1 MKAMLRSLC
10 LLGLLATQLAVAATR
25 LPQPIKHF
33 APLFWYAYRDS
44 AERIHES
51 LVTLEA
57 HGLPLQQAL
66 ARLASQVGG
75 RLTYDA
81 TQLPRRLIHISL
93 QRVPLKVALDSLL
106 AGTNL
111 SVWASPSGQLVLV
124 PILQAPEADPTPQHV
139 VQGQVTDAET
149 NQPLPGVNVVVKGKM
164 IGTTTNLEG
173 FYTLEVPSP
182 NDTLVFSFVGYRG
195 VEIPIN
201 GRTRID
207 VQLMPAVEELGEIVV
222 IGYGTQQRVRVTG
235 SIASLPMEKVAELP
249 TFTFENAILGRL
261 PGVQVQETSGEPG
274 AAPTVRVRGTRSIT
288 AGNDPLYVIDGF
300 PVTSNPV
307 LQGSIALREAL
318 YQPPPINPLAALN
331 PDDIASVEV
340 LKDASAA
347 AIYGSRGANGVI
359 LITTRKGRRDGSIQ
373 VRYNGYVGL
382 QEVAR
387 KPDLMNARELIEY
400 TIDARNNNYRE
411 KYGQDPPNPRTNE
424 GRPNDD
430 FVRIPE
436 KYINWDGTD
445 TDWLDLIFRTA
456 PTVSQHLSIAGG
468 AEKIGYYVAGS
479 YLMQE
484 GLIDGPNNL
493 TRYSLRVNL
502 EADPHERLRLNLNL
516 TSAFTRTHRLPADAP
531 YFARPPGIIYSALV
545 HSPVVKPYNEDGTPN
560 QLDNQ
565 SYLGGGTTSASN
577 PLAIIEAVT
586 DVLDNHRT
594 FGTLS
599 AGYTLRPGLVY
610 RLNLG
615 VDLNNY
621 QRAFYQANSLL
632 FRTATRGEPFGQAN
646 ASQSLNWLIEHTLSY
661 DVSFKNAHYLSALAG
676 YTAQKETIDLSQVEA
691 RNFPDDKV
699 KTISGGQ
706 VTGGSGVQ
714 EAWSL
719 VSMLA
724 RLSYSYRDRY
734 LVSASIRADRS
745 SRFGRNR
752 QTGVF
757 PSLSVGWRLHEEPF
771 MQGLRG
777 LFSELKLRSSYGVTG
792 NFQIP
797 NYASISLLDQ
807 ANYVI
812 GNQVVLGAAPATLG
826 DQNLTWET
834 TRQLNLGLDVG
845 LLADRIYFTAEFYN
859 SITEDL
865 LLYVN
870 VPTALG
876 YETALTNIGKVRNRG
891 FEFSLTSRNLVGAFT
906 WETDFNLSLNRN
918 KVLALGPEN
927 APIYALDVAGLRY
940 VTQVGAPIGSY
951 YGFVVDGIYQS
962 QAEIAQAPIDR
973 LARKPGPGDFRF
985 KDIDGDGDVDNDD
998 RTIIGSYFPD
1008 YTFGI
1013 TNRFGYKNFDLTV
1026 FIQGVQGHEILN
1038 LTSRH
1043 LKNGEANFNSYA
1055 IFNYRWR
1062 SPQEP
1067 GNGKVPRAD
1076 RQTDLH
1082 GNNNRPS
1089 TFQVE
1094 DGSYVRVRSV
1104 TLGYTLP
1111 QRLLGRYVSQAR
1123 VYLTATNLFTWTDYL
1138 GFNPEVSMRA
1148 ESALTPGLDYGTYPL
1163 ARTYTLGISL
1173 AF

>member
-1 MKAMLRSLC
+1 LC
-10 LLGLLATQLAVAATR
+10 VGEFHEAAPIIVAITEY
-25 LPQPIKHF
+25 PYFPDKF
-33 APLFWYAYRDS
+33 YA
-44 AERIHES
+44 
-51 LVTLEA
+51 LEA
-57 HGLPLQQAL
+57 
-66 ARLASQVGG
+66 
-75 RLTYDA
+75 
-81 TQLPRRLIHISL
+81 
-93 QRVPLKVALDSLL
+93 
-106 AGTNL
+106 
-111 SVWASPSGQLVLV
+111 
-124 PILQAPEADPTPQHV
+124 
-139 VQGQVTDAET
+139 
-149 NQPLPGVNVVVKGKM
+149 
-164 IGTTTNLEG
+164 
-173 FYTLEVPSP
+173 PSP
-182 NDTLVFSFVGYRG
+182 EDTLVFSFVGYRSAE
-195 VEIPIN
+195 VPID

-207 VQLMPAVEELGEIVV
+207 VRLLPAVEELEEIVV

-235 SIASLPMEKVAELP
+235 SVTSLQMEEVAELP
-249 TFTFENAILGRL
+249 TFSFENAILGRL
-261 PGVQVQETSGEPG
+261 PGVQIQETSGEPG
-274 AAPTVRVRGTRSIT
+274 AAPTVRIRGTRSIT

-300 PVTSNPV
+300 PVSSNPA
-307 LQGSIALREAL
+307 LQGSIALRDEL
-318 YQPPPINPLAALN
+318 YQPPPINPLAGLN

-359 LITTRKGRRDGSIQ
+359 LITTRKGQRDGSIQ

-430 FVRIPE
+430 FVLIPE
-436 KYINWDGTD
+436 KYVNWDGTD

-456 PTVSQHLSIAGG
+456 PTVSQHLSVSGG
-468 AEKIGYYVAGS
+468 VDKLGYYVAGS

-484 GLIDGPNNL
+484 GLIDGTNDL

-502 EADPHERLRLNLNL
+502 DADPHERLHLNLNL
-516 TSAFTRTHRLPADAP
+516 NTAFTRTNRLPANAP
-531 YFARPPGIIYSALV
+531 YFARPPGIIYSAMV
-545 HSPVVKPYNEDGTPN
+545 HSPVIKPYNEDGSIN

-577 PLAIIEAVT
+577 PLAIIAAVT

-599 AGYTLRPGLVY
+599 ADYTLRPGLVY
-610 RLNLG
+610 RVNLG

-621 QRAFYQANSLL
+621 QRTFYRANSLL
-632 FRTATRGEPFGQAN
+632 YRTARTGEPFGQAN

-661 DVSFKNAHYLSALAG
+661 EVSLNDAHYLSAVAG

-734 LVSASIRADRS
+734 LLTASIRSDRS

-757 PSLSVGWRLHEEPF
+757 PSVSVGWRIHEEPF
-771 MQGLRG
+771 MQPVRG
-777 LFSELKLRSSYGVTG
+777 FLSELKLRTSYGVTG

-807 ANYVI
+807 ANYVV

-826 DQNLTWET
+826 DENLTWET
-834 TRQLNLGLDVG
+834 TRQFNLGLDVG

-876 YETALTNIGKVRNRG
+876 YESALTNIGKVRNRG

-906 WETDFNLSLNRN
+906 WETDFNLSVNRN
-918 KVLALGPEN
+918 KVLALGPDD
-927 APIYALDVAGLRY
+927 APIYTLNIAGLRY

-951 YGFVVDGIYQS
+951 YGFVVEGIYQS
-962 QAEIAQAPIDR
+962 EEEIAQAPVDR
-973 LARKPGPGDFRF
+973 LAPKPGPVTFAS
-985 KDIDGDGDVDNDD
+985 
-998 RTIIGSYFPD
+998 RTSMGM
-1008 YTFGI
+1008 
-1013 TNRFGYKNFDLTV
+1013 
-1026 FIQGVQGHEILN
+1026 
-1038 LTSRH
+1038 
-1043 LKNGEANFNSYA
+1043 A
-1055 IFNYRWR
+1055 
-1062 SPQEP
+1062 
-1067 GNGKVPRAD
+1067 
-1076 RQTDLH
+1076 
-1082 GNNNRPS
+1082 
-1089 TFQVE
+1089 
-1094 DGSYVRVRSV
+1094 
-1104 TLGYTLP
+1104 
-1111 QRLLGRYVSQAR
+1111 
-1123 VYLTATNLFTWTDYL
+1123 TWTTTIA
-1138 GFNPEVSMRA
+1138 PSSEATSP
-1148 ESALTPGLDYGTYPL
+1148 TIPL
-1163 ARTYTLGISL
+1163 ASPTGSGTKTSTWPFLSRACRATRFST
-1173 AF
+1173 

>member
-1 MKAMLRSLC
+1 MKEG
-10 LLGLLATQLAVAATR
+10 LLLLIGLLAAQPAVSAVR
-25 LPQPIKHF
+25 LQPVKHF
-33 APLFWYAYRDS
+33 APLHWYAYSDS
-44 AERIHES
+44 IEKINER
-51 LVTLEA
+51 LVTLNA
-57 HGLPLQQAL
+57 RNMPLRQAL

-81 TQLPRRLIHISL
+81 ARLPDRTV
-93 QRVPLKVALDSLL
+93 RVTWQAIPLEAALDSLL

-111 SVWASPSGQLVLV
+111 TVWASPSGQLVLV
-124 PILQAPEADPTPQHV
+124 PISQAAEALLAAQHT
-139 VQGQVTDAET
+139 VQGQVLDAET
-149 NQPLPGVNVVVKGKM
+149 NSPLPGVNVVVKGTI
-164 IGTTTNLEG
+164 IGTSTDMNG
-173 FYTLEVPSP
+173 FYVLEAPSP
-182 NDTLVFSFVGYRG
+182 EDTLVFSFVGYRSAE
-195 VEIPIN
+195 VPIN
-201 GRTRID
+201 GRSRID
-207 VQLMPAVEELGEIVV
+207 VRLVPAVEELEEIVV

-235 SIASLPMEKVAELP
+235 SVTSIPMEEVAELP
-249 TFTFENAILGRL
+249 AFSFEQAILGRL
-261 PGVQVQETSGEPG
+261 PGIQVSETSGEPG
-274 AAPTVRVRGTRSIT
+274 AAPTVRIRGTRSIT

-300 PVTSNPV
+300 PVSNNPV
-307 LQGSIALREAL
+307 LQGSIALRSAL

-359 LITTRKGRRDGSIQ
+359 LITTRQGRRDGSIQ
-373 VRYNGYVGL
+373 VRYNAYVGL
-382 QEVAR
+382 QELAR

-411 KYGQDPPNPRTNE
+411 KYGQEPPNPLTNE

-445 TDWLDLIFRTA
+445 TDWLDLIFRRA
-456 PTVSQHLSIAGG
+456 PTVSQHLSVSGG
-468 AEKIGYYVAGS
+468 AQKLGYYVAGS
-479 YLMQE
+479 YLMQQ
-484 GLIDGPNNL
+484 GLIDGNNGL
-493 TRYSLRVNL
+493 KRYSLRVNL
-502 EADPHERLRLNLNL
+502 DADPYKPLHLNLNL
-516 TSAFTRTHRLPADAP
+516 STAFTRTNRLPANAP
-531 YFARPPGIIYSALV
+531 YFARPPGIIYSAMV
-545 HSPVVKPYNEDGTPN
+545 HSPVIKPYNEDGTIN

-577 PLAIIEAVT
+577 PLAIIEAIT

-599 AGYTLRPGLVY
+599 ADYTLRPGLVY
-610 RLNLG
+610 RMNVG

-621 QRAFYQANSLL
+621 QRTFYRANSLL
-632 FRTATRGEPFGQAN
+632 FRTARTGDPFGQAN
-646 ASQSLNWLIEHTLSY
+646 SSQSLNWLIEHILSY
-661 DVSFKNAHYLSALAG
+661 EGTLRNAHHLAAVVG
-676 YTAQKETIDLSQVEA
+676 YTAQKETIDLMQVEA
-691 RNFPDDKV
+691 RKFPDDKV

-724 RLSYSYRDRY
+724 RVSYSYRDRY
-734 LVSASIRADRS
+734 LLTASIRSDRS

-757 PSLSVGWRLHEEPF
+757 PSISAGWRLHEEPF
-771 MQGLRG
+771 MQPLRG
-777 LFSELKLRSSYGVTG
+777 LFSELKVRTSYGVTG

-797 NYASISLLDQ
+797 NYGSISLLDQ

-812 GNQVVLGAAPATLG
+812 GNQVVLGAAPVTLG
-826 DQNLTWET
+826 DVNLTWET
-834 TRQLNLGLDVG
+834 TRQFNLGLDVG
-845 LLADRIYFTAEFYN
+845 LLADRIYFTTEFYN

-865 LLYVN
+865 LLFVN

-891 FEFSLTSRNLVGAFT
+891 FEFSLTSRNLVGDVT
-906 WETDFNLSLNRN
+906 WETDFNLSANRN
-918 KVLALGPEN
+918 KVLALGPGD
-927 APIYALDVAGLRY
+927 APIYALDIAGLRY
-940 VTQVGAPIGSY
+940 ITKVGAPIGSY
-951 YGFVVDGIYQS
+951 YGFIVEGIYQS
-962 QAEIAQAPIDR
+962 ADEIARAPVDR
-973 LARKPGPGDFRF
+973 LAPKPGPGDFRF

-998 RTIIGSYFPD
+998 RTVIGSYFPD

-1013 TNRFGYKNFDLTV
+1013 TNRFAYKNLDLTV
-1026 FIQGVQGHEILN
+1026 FIQGVQGNEILN

-1055 IFNYRWR
+1055 IFNKRWR
-1062 SPQEP
+1062 SPENP

-1076 RQTDLH
+1076 RQSALH

-1089 TFQVE
+1089 TFQIE
-1094 DGSYVRVRSV
+1094 DGSYVRLRSV

-1111 QRLLGRYVSQAR
+1111 KRLLGRHLSQAR
-1123 VYLTATNLFTWTDYL
+1123 FYLTATNLFTWTNYL

-1148 ESALTPGLDYGTYPL
+1148 ENALTPGLDYGTYPL
-1163 ARTYTLGISL
+1163 ARTYTLGVSL

>member
-1 MKAMLRSLC
+1 MAQVV
-10 LLGLLATQLAVAATR
+10 GAAER
-25 LPQPIKHF
+25 PQPVKYF
-33 APLFWYAYRDS
+33 APLHWYAYSDS
-44 AERIHES
+44 IEKINER
-51 LVTLEA
+51 LVTLEI
-57 HGLPLQQAL
+57 HNLPLRQAL
-66 ARLASQVGG
+66 VRLASQVGV
-75 RLTYDA
+75 RLTYDPA
-81 TQLPRRLIHISL
+81 QIPDQLVHVSF
-93 QRVPLKVALDSLL
+93 QSVPLEVALDSLL
-106 AGTNL
+106 TGTNL
-111 SVWASPSGQLVLV
+111 TVWASSSGQLVLV
-124 PILQAPEADPTPQHV
+124 PKPRLEEERSQVTQHM
-139 VQGQVTDAET
+139 VQGQVVDAEANT
-149 NQPLPGVNVVVKGKM
+149 PLPGVNVFVKGTT
-164 IGTTTNLEG
+164 IGTTTDING

-182 NDTLVFSFVGYRG
+182 QDTLVFSFVGYQRA
-195 VEIPIN
+195 EIPIN

-207 VQLMPAVEELGEIVV
+207 VQLIPAVEQLEEIVV

-235 SIASLPMEKVAELP
+235 SIASLPMEEVEELP
-249 TFTFENAILGRL
+249 ALSFENMILGRL
-261 PGVQVQETSGEPG
+261 PGVQIQETSGEPG
-274 AAPTVRVRGTRSIT
+274 AMPSVRVRGTRSIT

-300 PVTSNPV
+300 PISRNTDI
-307 LQGSIALREAL
+307 QGGIAIREPL
-318 YQPPPINPLAALN
+318 YQPPPINPLAGLN

-359 LITTRKGRRDGSIQ
+359 LITTKKGRRDGTTEI
-373 VRYNGYVGL
+373 RYNAYVGL
-382 QEVAR
+382 QELAK

-430 FVRIPE
+430 FVLIPE

-445 TDWLDLIFRTA
+445 TDWLDLIFRRA
-456 PTVSQHLSIAGG
+456 PTVSQHLSISGG
-468 AEKIGYYVAGS
+468 ADKIGYYLAGN
-479 YLMQE
+479 YLMQQ
-484 GLIDGPNNL
+484 GLIDGNNGL

-502 EADPHERLRLNLNL
+502 DADPVDRLHLALNLN
-516 TSAFTRTHRLPADAP
+516 TAFTRVNRLPAEAP
-531 YFARPPGIIYSALV
+531 YFARPPGIIYSAMV
-545 HSPVVKPYNEDGTPN
+545 HSPVIKPYNPDGTPN

-599 AGYTLRPGLVY
+599 ADYTIRPGLTY
-610 RLNLG
+610 RLNVG

-621 QRAFYQANSLL
+621 QRTFYRANSLL
-632 FRTATRGEPFGQAN
+632 FRTARVGEPFGQAN

-661 DVSFKNAHYLSALAG
+661 ELNLNNTHYLSALAG
-676 YTAQKETIDLSQVEA
+676 YTAQKETIDLMQVEA

-706 VTGGSGVQ
+706 VVGGNGVR
-714 EAWSL
+714 EEWSL

-724 RLSYSYRDRY
+724 RLSYSYKDRY
-734 LVSASIRADRS
+734 LLTTSIRADRS
-745 SRFGRNR
+745 SRFGRKR
-752 QTGVF
+752 QTGIF
-757 PSLSVGWRLHEEPF
+757 PSISVGWRLHEEPF
-771 MQGLRG
+771 LQSLRS
-777 LFSELKLRSSYGVTG
+777 LFSELKLRASYGVTG
-792 NFQIP
+792 NFEIP

-807 ANYVI
+807 ANYI
-812 GNQVVLGAAPATLG
+812 LGDQVVLGAAPATLG
-826 DQNLTWET
+826 DENLTWET

-865 LLYVN
+865 LLFVN
-870 VPTALG
+870 IPSALG
-876 YETALTNIGKVRNRG
+876 FETALTNIGKVRNRG
-891 FEFSLTSRNLVGAFT
+891 FDFSLTSRNLVGAFT
-906 WETDFNLSLNRN
+906 WETDFNLSINRN
-918 KVLALGPEN
+918 KVLALGPDN
-927 APIYALDVAGLRY
+927 APIYTLNIAGIRY
-940 VTQVGAPIGSY
+940 VTRVGDPIGSY

-962 QAEIAQAPIDR
+962 YEDIARAPVDK
-973 LARKPGPGDFRF
+973 LAPKPGPGDFRF

-998 RTIIGSYFPD
+998 RTVIGSYFPD

-1013 TNRFGYKNFDLTV
+1013 TNRFRYKNFDLTV
-1026 FIQGVQGHEILN
+1026 FIQGVQGNEILN

-1062 SPQEP
+1062 SPEEP

-1076 RQTDLH
+1076 RQTGLH

-1094 DGSYVRVRSV
+1094 DGSYIRIRNV

-1111 QRLLGRYVSQAR
+1111 RQFLGRYVSQAR
-1123 VYLTATNLFTWTDYL
+1123 IYLTATNLFTWTDYL

-1163 ARTYTLGISL
+1163 ARTYTLGINL
-1173 AF
+1173 TF